1 MAVTQAKNN
10 DDLGQSVSVL
20 VAVSLMAL
28 LLIAGLVIDGGAH
41 AAATRRAEMAASGAA
56 RAAVDAGATARA
68 AGVREPVAD
77 SLTAGRSVLRAAGV
91 EGEVLVRGGSVRVTT
106 TTTVPTVFL
115 GIIGMS
121 RLTAHGEATAVLVSP

>member
-1 MAVTQAKNN
+1 MGRRENPMAVTQAKNN

-56 RAAVDAGATARA
+56 RAAVDAYLARARPELSRRGRATPRLFLGARGAPMSRRKRISTARWMVQA
-68 AGVREPVAD
+68 
-77 SLTAGRSVLRAAGV
+77 SLY
-91 EGEVLVRGGSVRVTT
+91 
-106 TTTVPTVFL
+106 
-115 GIIGMS
+115 
-121 RLTAHGEATAVLVSP
+121 AVMRWPAYSSPLSM